1 MGQKSIQQQRR
12 LMTLAYV
19 CMFFALFTVVTGVLA
34 YVLAS
39 KVANSDGTEV
49 WIQTQ
54 ALWVMRNTT
63 LFFVITLFGGLWFS
77 PLYFYTWDAYQWVT
91 GVTIVGVI
99 FCFIAWMLLL
109 NAFCKGFFKYLKHK
123 AVF

>member
-1 MGQKSIQQQRR
+1 MGQKTIQQQRR
-12 LMTLAYV
+12 LMTLAYA
-19 CMFFALFTVVTGVLA
+19 CMFLALFTVITAVLA
-34 YVLAS
+34 YIFAS
-39 KVANSDGTEV
+39 KVADNSTEV

-54 ALWVMRNTT
+54 ALWVMRS
-63 LFFVITLFGGLWFS
+63 ITLFIVVAIFGALWFS

-91 GVTIVGVI
+91 GVSIVGVI